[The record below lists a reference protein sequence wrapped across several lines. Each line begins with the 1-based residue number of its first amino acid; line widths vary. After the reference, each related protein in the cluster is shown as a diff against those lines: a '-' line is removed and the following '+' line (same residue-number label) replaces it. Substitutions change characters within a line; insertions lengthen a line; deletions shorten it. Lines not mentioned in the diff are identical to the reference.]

1 MQANPPFERI
11 LITGAAG
18 NLGRH
23 LRDSLRDVAPLL
35 RLSDIRAM
43 AAARAGEETVV
54 CDLGDFAAVR
64 RLMEGID
71 LVLHFGGIPEEDRW
85 DRIVAANIE
94 GAHNV
99 WEAARQAGV
108 KRIVFASSN
117 HAIGMYPRTRRL
129 DTDAPPRPDTFYGLS
144 KAFGE
149 QLARMY
155 WDKHGLEAVC
165 LRIGSC
171 FPEPRDERML
181 ATWLSYDDL
190 TRLCRCCI
198 EAPLVEFTVVYGVSD
213 NDRCWWDNSGVE
225 FLGYRPRDSAGRFA
239 ASIAARAEPRS
250 REDPAVRFQ
259 GGHFVPP
266 GYTRKID

>member
-1 MQANPPFERI
+1 MSLNPAFRSI
-11 LITGAAG
+11 LLTGAAG
-18 NLGRH
+18 NLGRL
-23 LRDSLRDVAPLL
+23 LRGALRGSVPLL
-35 RLSDIRAM
+35 RLSDIREMDPAQ
-43 AAARAGEETVV
+43 AGEETVV
-54 CDLGDFAAVR
+54 CDLADFEAVR
-64 RLMEGID
+64 ALMEGID

-85 DRIVAANIE
+85 DRILSANIA

-99 WEAARQAGV
+99 WEAARLAGV

-117 HAIGMYPRTRRL
+117 HAIGMYRRTRRI
-129 DTDAPPRPDTFYGLS
+129 DTDAAPRPDTFYGLS

-149 QLARMY
+149 QIARMY
-155 WDKHGLEAVC
+155 WDKHGIESVC

-198 EAPLVEFTVVYGVSD
+198 EAPMVDFTVAYGVSA
-213 NDRCWWDNSGVE
+213 NSRRWWDNSRVAY
-225 FLGYRPRDSAGRFA
+225 LGYRPHDSADCFA
-239 ASIAARAEPRS
+239 AGIAARGELRLPS
-250 REDPAVRFQ
+250 DPAVRFQ

-266 GYTRKID
+266 GYTGPDN

>member
-1 MQANPPFERI
+1 MPGNPCFETI

-18 NLGRH
+18 NLGGV
-23 LRDSLRDVAPLL
+23 LRDALRDAARIL
-35 RLSDIRAM
+35 RLSDVREM
-43 AAARAGEETVV
+43 SPAREGEQIVT
-54 CDLGDFAAVR
+54 CDLSDFGAVR
-64 RLMEGID
+64 RLMAGVD

-85 DRIVAANIE
+85 DNILSANIV
-94 GAHNV
+94 GAYNV
-99 WEAARQAGV
+99 WESARQAGV

-117 HAIGMYPRTRRL
+117 HATGMYPRTRRL

-155 WDKHGLEAVC
+155 WDKHGLESVC

-181 ATWLSYDDL
+181 ATWQSYADL
-190 TRLCRCCI
+190 TRLCLCCI
-198 EAPLVEFTVVYGVSD
+198 EAPLVEFSVVYGVSA
-213 NDRCWWDNSGVE
+213 NERSWWDNSKVD
-225 FLGYRPRDSAGRFA
+225 FLGYRPQDSAEVFA
-239 ASIAARAEPRS
+239 EKIAAERTAANPD
-250 REDPAVRFQ
+250 DPAVRFQ

-266 GYTRKID
+266 GYTRG